1 MGCGTAFGCR
11 GLTWQPDRGILPV
24 HILVRAKGTGEPFA
38 VVLLDAIIPNGL
50 ANISRFVPVF
60 KKVFSWLYR
69 DGFGSRLDNMNLALI
84 IQDDEGRTIYGHK
97 VLKRIAK
104 TGMTQDVNIVRG
116 ILPECFIT
124 YLYTRFPETKG
135 VRELAAGNKINE
147 KLLEAVSEQIELGL
161 ADVVSMFRAQSQMPP
176 AVQ

>member
-1 MGCGTAFGCR
+1 
-11 GLTWQPDRGILPV
+11 
-24 HILVRAKGTGEPFA
+24 
-38 VVLLDAIIPNGL
+38 
-50 ANISRFVPVF
+50 
-60 KKVFSWLYR
+60 
-69 DGFGSRLDNMNLALI
+69 MNLALI

-124 YLYTRFPETKG
+124 YLYKRFPETKE
-135 VRELAAGNKINE
+135 VRELAASNKINE

-161 ADVVSMFRAQSQMPP
+161 ADIISMFSAQSQMPP
-176 AVQ
+176 EVQ